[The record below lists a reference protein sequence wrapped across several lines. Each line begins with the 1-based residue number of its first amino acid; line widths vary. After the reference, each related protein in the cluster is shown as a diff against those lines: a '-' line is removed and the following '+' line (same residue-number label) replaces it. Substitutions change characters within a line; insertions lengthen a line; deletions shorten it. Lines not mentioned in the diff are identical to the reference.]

1 MLGIKDP
8 SIYLGYLLAILSL
21 AACIWYGIKNWNK
34 GIETDETQFKKDI
47 EWEEKD
53 EQIKEQL

>member
-1 MLGIKDP
+1 MLGIQDP

-21 AACIWYGIKNWNK
+21 VACIWYGIANWNK
-34 GIETDETQFKKDI
+34 GIETDENQFNKDV